1 MHMPIQDN
9 VYLMKW
15 NSSLGAYQLQIFVMA
30 KSYMIGQRFVA
41 KYIQPFYLDFFVD
54 LLALVSSHLLVFLGE
69 IPKMG

>member
-30 KSYMIGQRFVA
+30 KSYMNGRRFV
-41 KYIQPFYLDFFVD
+41 KSRSKFGLTMKSLIWSKVHST
-54 LLALVSSHLLVFLGE
+54 LL
-69 IPKMG
+69 P